1 VRPTLCGSYL
11 IRIHRLA
18 LAGAQHETYL
28 CDRGCSI
35 TLAPLVSLPAVAAAG
50 PDNCYEVPGN
60 VSLYNTEGFYADLEK
75 QGIQSDATSEIRSA
89 TLNMDARSV
98 MHTRTL
104 RATTK
109 LVRCCSTTG
118 TSIHDAASW
127 SVASVDNL
135 CPQYRGLL
143 GT

>member
-1 VRPTLCGSYL
+1 MRPIYL
-11 IRIHRLA
+11 IVA
-18 LAGAQHETYL
+18 A
-28 CDRGCSI
+28 SI

-50 PDNCYEVPGN
+50 PDSCYEIPGN

-75 QGIQSDATSEIRSA
+75 QGIQSDETSEIRSA
-89 TLNMDARSV
+89 TLNLGCAICNAYANTQSNNQVGEMLL
-98 MHTRTL
+98 HN
-104 RATTK
+104 
-109 LVRCCSTTG
+109 G

-135 CPQYRGLL
+135 CPQYTSLL